1 MDPYL
6 SVLLQTIPDMTITK
20 EEALRILE
28 LDGTSP
34 SAEDIQMHYQ
44 KLALKFH
51 PTKRGTN
58 LQSILRFESLCR
70 SYLILTEGR
79 ESMTEL
85 LSQDE
90 MLDVFVKAFELEGL
104 RKELAAEDAS
114 TQWDEK
120 PRSSESVRLRKSS
133 RKSTASTA
141 SVETTTSNGATTSV
155 GTSMGGDCARARAA
169 TPMGA
174 TASTD
179 ATTSTGATASTR
191 STASAGTTACNGTT
205 SAAAT
210 SSTKEKPVIPE
221 KAKQNVE
228 AIAPISIE
236 EKLQEKKKKKN
247 ASKKSRKQTTVT
259 SLPRRGC
266 QTSCWWKLSETMVT
280 AHDRRLPRDA
290 LSSFAGG
297 PLGAFLEELVREG
310 ILYISEEL
318 TAEDAST
325 EWDEKPSTS
334 KGISIQTSSSKSTA
348 STASVETTTSN
359 GATTSVGTSIWG
371 DCAACARAA
380 TFMGATTSTDA
391 TTSMGA
397 TASTRSASAGTTA
410 CNGTTSAAATSST
423 KEKPVIPE
431 KAKQDVKAI
440 APVSIEEKSQEKKK
454 KKKKASKK
462 SRKRRQQ
469 QEKQQLSKAYKSESS
484 SSSEDE
490 EKETEEDEDE
500 LDPNSAFVAMALR
513 RKTNGAVPKPSVTS
527 LGAIPKTPKMS
538 TVHLIIRSQRLA
550 WEGYELCIQERHK
563 EAVEL
568 FTQAIK
574 LYAEDDSYFGNRSY
588 CYSILEKYDKA
599 LMDAEKAI
607 SLQPQVATGYFRRAK
622 AQLGLQ
628 KYSEAAESFKKVL
641 EIDPTCLEA
650 QTELRNVHI
659 FEIMSM
665 GFSQEQ
671 AEWALTLGDEDFQRA
686 IVILCG
692 PDAVVPDVKMNP
704 CNMDGYRSLWVG
716 NIQPEVTEKM
726 LIDLFRRYGDVHSI
740 RILRDRY
747 CAFINYGNKLSPG
760 RAMEALQ
767 GHVLC
772 GTAIT
777 IRFPDNNY
785 LENGSKKGPVTV
797 LRKSSLMTSTVENKA
812 ASTSSGPKAKLS
824 GP

>member
-1 MDPYL
+1 
-6 SVLLQTIPDMTITK
+6 
-20 EEALRILE
+20 
-28 LDGTSP
+28 
-34 SAEDIQMHYQ
+34 
-44 KLALKFH
+44 
-51 PTKRGTN
+51 
-58 LQSILRFESLCR
+58 
-70 SYLILTEGR
+70 
-79 ESMTEL
+79 
-85 LSQDE
+85 
-90 MLDVFVKAFELEGL
+90 
-104 RKELAAEDAS
+104 
-114 TQWDEK
+114 
-120 PRSSESVRLRKSS
+120 
-133 RKSTASTA
+133 
-141 SVETTTSNGATTSV
+141 
-155 GTSMGGDCARARAA
+155 
-169 TPMGA
+169 
-174 TASTD
+174 
-179 ATTSTGATASTR
+179 
-191 STASAGTTACNGTT
+191 
-205 SAAAT
+205 
-210 SSTKEKPVIPE
+210 
-221 KAKQNVE
+221 
-228 AIAPISIE
+228 
-236 EKLQEKKKKKN
+236 
-247 ASKKSRKQTTVT
+247 
-259 SLPRRGC
+259 
-266 QTSCWWKLSETMVT
+266 
-280 AHDRRLPRDA
+280 
-290 LSSFAGG
+290 
-297 PLGAFLEELVREG
+297 
-310 ILYISEEL
+310 
-318 TAEDAST
+318 
-325 EWDEKPSTS
+325 
-334 KGISIQTSSSKSTA
+334 
-348 STASVETTTSN
+348 
-359 GATTSVGTSIWG
+359 
-371 DCAACARAA
+371 
-380 TFMGATTSTDA
+380 
-391 TTSMGA
+391 
-397 TASTRSASAGTTA
+397 
-410 CNGTTSAAATSST
+410 
-423 KEKPVIPE
+423 
-431 KAKQDVKAI
+431 
-440 APVSIEEKSQEKKK
+440 
-454 KKKKASKK
+454 
-462 SRKRRQQ
+462 
-469 QEKQQLSKAYKSESS
+469 
-484 SSSEDE
+484 
-490 EKETEEDEDE
+490 
-500 LDPNSAFVAMALR
+500 MALR

-550 WEGYELCIQERHK
+550 WEGYELCVQERHK